1 MEYGLL
7 PTEAALSFLAILMLV
22 YYRKNQTETAK
33 SRVYKRYL
41 IACFLYA
48 AMLFIAM
55 MIKKYIGVGIV
66 TTVIWRT
73 TIAMMIIA
81 WSNYFL
87 YGYVT
92 VFGFKDTNLRK
103 ITAYSFETMMLAIL
117 KGVGVIIMLLP
128 FQWEFTDYAVLYD
141 STFHTKESSFVLLII
156 TLVVSV
162 AYILRM
168 KAYDDKISKEYK
180 FANGLSMIFSVLVWV
195 IHLFVFDISY
205 LPLTFTLVAYI
216 MYFLVENPDIILL
229 NEIQQIENEKQKT
242 EGTSK
247 GFLTNLNVET
257 TNKVNKMIQIC
268 NEVNTSQTYDFVNSK
283 TRIKEINELGTEV
296 LETLNGVFEASQIK
310 TVQTNVDDRRYDI
323 KELIKNITNLA
334 QEKLSG
340 KQVKL
345 IINVDKN
352 ISSKFYG
359 DYEKIYSSISN
370 VVTMAAMNTRLG
382 RVTIS
387 LSSTKANNSET
398 LLFKIIDTGE
408 GLKPEE
414 QEKVFDENADT
425 YQGMTV
431 AKKQIEL
438 MGGKIWFESRYKL
451 GTKFYI
457 QLDQKI
463 ADATILGDIADL
475 NQEVNIDISN
485 IDRSKYK
492 ILIVDDCVS
501 NTRLTKKLLTDRGFQ
516 VEVIDSGQECIKK
529 VKAEE
534 KIDGIF
540 MDIMMSEMT
549 GMETLEV
556 LKQLEG
562 YTLPPII
569 ALTANALAGMREKY
583 LSAGFDEYI
592 AKPVDIKELDKVLNK
607 YFNK

>member
-33 SRVYKRYL
+33 SRVYKRFL
-41 IACFLYA
+41 IASFTYSII
-48 AMLFIAM
+48 LFIAM

-382 RVTIS
+382 IVTIS

-463 ADATILGDIADL
+463 ADATILGDLADL

-485 IDRSKYK
+485 VDRSKYK

>member
-55 MIKKYIGVGIV
+55 LIKKYIGVGIV
-66 TTVIWRT
+66 TTLIWRT

-242 EGTSK
+242 EGTNK

-268 NEVNTSQTYDFVNSK
+268 NEVNGAQTYDFVNSK
-283 TRIKEINELGTEV
+283 NKIKEINDLGTEV

-387 LSSTKANNSET
+387 LSSTKANNAET

-425 YQGMTV
+425 YYGMTV

-457 QLDQKI
+457 QLNQKI

-485 IDRSKYK
+485 VDRSKYK

-516 VEVIDSGQECIKK
+516 VEVIDSGQECIKR

-607 YFNK
+607 YYNK

>member
-7 PTEAALSFLAILMLV
+7 PTETALSFLAILMLV

-48 AMLFIAM
+48 AILFIAM

-283 TRIKEINELGTEV
+283 TRIKEINELGAEV

-387 LSSTKANNSET
+387 LSSTKANNAET

-485 IDRSKYK
+485 VDRSKYK

>member
-55 MIKKYIGVGIV
+55 LIKKYIGVGIV

-242 EGTSK
+242 EGTNK

-268 NEVNTSQTYDFVNSK
+268 NEVNGAQTYDFVNSK
-283 TRIKEINELGTEV
+283 NKIKEINDLGAEV

-382 RVTIS
+382 RLTIS
-387 LSSTKANNSET
+387 LTSTKANNSET

-457 QLDQKI
+457 QLNQKI
-463 ADATILGDIADL
+463 ADATILGDLADL

-485 IDRSKYK
+485 VDRSKYK

-516 VEVIDSGQECIKK
+516 VEVIDSGQECIKR

>member
-7 PTEAALSFLAILMLV
+7 PTETALSFLAILMLV

-48 AMLFIAM
+48 AILFIAM

-310 TVQTNVDDRRYDI
+310 TVQTNVDDIR
-323 KELIKNITNLA
+323 
-334 QEKLSG
+334 
-340 KQVKL
+340 
-345 IINVDKN
+345 
-352 ISSKFYG
+352 
-359 DYEKIYSSISN
+359 
-370 VVTMAAMNTRLG
+370 
-382 RVTIS
+382 
-387 LSSTKANNSET
+387 
-398 LLFKIIDTGE
+398 
-408 GLKPEE
+408 
-414 QEKVFDENADT
+414 
-425 YQGMTV
+425 
-431 AKKQIEL
+431 
-438 MGGKIWFESRYKL
+438 
-451 GTKFYI
+451 
-457 QLDQKI
+457 
-463 ADATILGDIADL
+463 
-475 NQEVNIDISN
+475 
-485 IDRSKYK
+485 
-492 ILIVDDCVS
+492 
-501 NTRLTKKLLTDRGFQ
+501 
-516 VEVIDSGQECIKK
+516 
-529 VKAEE
+529 
-534 KIDGIF
+534 
-540 MDIMMSEMT
+540 
-549 GMETLEV
+549 
-556 LKQLEG
+556 
-562 YTLPPII
+562 
-569 ALTANALAGMREKY
+569 
-583 LSAGFDEYI
+583 
-592 AKPVDIKELDKVLNK
+592 
-607 YFNK
+607 

>member
-7 PTEAALSFLAILMLV
+7 PTETALSFLAILMLV

-48 AMLFIAM
+48 AILFIAM

-387 LSSTKANNSET
+387 LSSTKANNAET

-457 QLDQKI
+457 QLNQKI
-463 ADATILGDIADL
+463 ADATILGDLADL

>member
-48 AMLFIAM
+48 AILFIAM

-117 KGVGVIIMLLP
+117 KGVGVITMLLP

-485 IDRSKYK
+485 VDRSKYK

>member
-7 PTEAALSFLAILMLV
+7 PTEAALALLSILMLV
-22 YYRKNQTETAK
+22 YYRKTQTETAK

-41 IACFLYA
+41 IASLMYTGVLFLT
-48 AMLFIAM
+48 M

-66 TTVIWRT
+66 TTIIWRA

-92 VFGFKDTNLRK
+92 IYNIKETNLRK
-103 ITAYSFETMMLAIL
+103 ITASSFETMLLAIL

-128 FQWEFTDYAVLYD
+128 FQWEFTDYAVLSD

-180 FANGLSMIFSVLVWV
+180 LANALSMIFSLLVWV

-229 NEIQQIENEKQKT
+229 NEIQKIENEKQKT
-242 EGTSK
+242 EGTNK
-247 GFLTNLNVET
+247 GFLTNLNSET
-257 TNKVNKMIQIC
+257 ANSVNKMIELC
-268 NEVNTSQTYDFVNSK
+268 NEINSSETYDFASAKAKV
-283 TRIKEINELGTEV
+283 KEINNLGSEV
-296 LETLNGVFEASQIK
+296 LESLNGVFEASQIK
-310 TVQTNVDDRRYDI
+310 TVQTDVDDRRYDV
-323 KELIKNITNLA
+323 KELIKNITNLV

-345 IINVDKN
+345 VINVDKN

-370 VVTMAAMNTRLG
+370 VVTTAAMNTRLG

-387 LSSTKANNSET
+387 LSSTKSNNTET

-425 YQGMTV
+425 YHGMIV

-485 IDRSKYK
+485 VDRSKYK

-516 VEVIDSGQECIKK
+516 VEVIDSGQECIKR
-529 VKAEE
+529 VKSEE

-540 MDIMMSEMT
+540 MDIMMSEMN
-549 GMETLEV
+549 GIETLEV

-562 YTLPPII
+562 YTLPPIV

>member
-7 PTEAALSFLAILMLV
+7 PAEAALAFLAILMLV

-33 SRVYKRYL
+33 SRVYKRFL
-41 IACFLYA
+41 IASFTYTII
-48 AMLFIAM
+48 LFIAIL
-55 MIKKYIGVGIV
+55 IKKYIGGGII
-66 TTVIWRT
+66 TTVIWRAA
-73 TIAMMIIA
+73 IAMMIIA

-92 VFGFKDTNLRK
+92 VYNMKETSLRK
-103 ITAYSFETMMLAIL
+103 ITKSSAETMLLAIL
-117 KGVGVIIMLLP
+117 KGVGVTIMLLP
-128 FQWEFTDYAVLYD
+128 FQWDFIDYGVLQD
-141 STFHTKESSFVLLII
+141 STFHTKISSLLMLII
-156 TLVVSV
+156 TVIISI

-168 KAYDDKISKEYK
+168 KVYDDTISKEYK
-180 FANGLSMIFSVLVWV
+180 FANGFALLSSILVWV
-195 IHLFVFDISY
+195 IHLFVYDISY
-205 LPLTFTLVAYI
+205 VPIMFAFVAYI

-229 NEIQQIENEKQKT
+229 NEIQAIEKEKQNNN
-242 EGTSK
+242 EVNK
-247 GFLTNLNVET
+247 GFLANLNQDT
-257 TNKVNKMIQIC
+257 TLSVNKMIELC
-268 NEVNTSQTYDFVNSK
+268 NELETAESYDFQATKNK
-283 TRIKEINELGTEV
+283 IKEINDLGNQV
-296 LETLNGVFEASQIK
+296 LEELNGVFESSQIK
-310 TVQTNVDDRRYDI
+310 TIQTNVDDRRYNT
-323 KELIKNITNLA
+323 KELVQNITNIA
-334 QEKLSG
+334 QEKLTG
-340 KQVKL
+340 KKVKL
-345 IINVDKN
+345 IINVDSN

-359 DYEKIYSSISN
+359 DYEKIFNSLTNVIS
-370 VVTMAAMNTRLG
+370 TSAMNTKIG

-387 LSSTKANNSET
+387 LSSTKANNTET

-425 YQGMTV
+425 YYGMTV

-451 GTKFYI
+451 GTKYYI
-457 QLDQKI
+457 QLNQKI
-463 ADATILGDIADL
+463 ADTTPLGDLADL

-485 IDRSKYK
+485 VDRSKYK

-516 VEVIDSGQECIKK
+516 VEVIDSGQECIKR

>member
-7 PTEAALSFLAILMLV
+7 PTETALSFLAILMLV

-48 AMLFIAM
+48 AILFIAM

-283 TRIKEINELGTEV
+283 TRIKEINELGAEV

-387 LSSTKANNSET
+387 LSSTKANNAET

-457 QLDQKI
+457 QLNQKI
-463 ADATILGDIADL
+463 ADATILGDLADL

-485 IDRSKYK
+485 VDRSKYK

>member
-33 SRVYKRYL
+33 SRVYKRFL
-41 IACFLYA
+41 IASFTYSII
-48 AMLFIAM
+48 LFIAIL
-55 MIKKYIGVGIV
+55 IKKYIGAGIV
-66 TTVIWRT
+66 TTVIWRAA
-73 TIAMMIIA
+73 IAMMIIA

-92 VFGFKDTNLRK
+92 VYNMKETSLRK
-103 ITAYSFETMMLAIL
+103 ITKSSAETMLLAIL

-128 FQWEFTDYAVLYD
+128 FQWDFIDYGVLQD
-141 STFHTKESSFVLLII
+141 STFHTKTSSLIMLII
-156 TLVVSV
+156 TVIISV

-168 KAYDDKISKEYK
+168 KVYDDTISKEYK
-180 FANGLSMIFSVLVWV
+180 FANGFALLSSIFIWV
-195 IHLFVFDISY
+195 IHLFVYDISY
-205 LPLTFTLVAYI
+205 VPIMFTFVAYI

-229 NEIQQIENEKQKT
+229 NEIQTIEKEKQNNT
-242 EGTSK
+242 ELNK
-247 GFLTNLNVET
+247 GFLANLNQDT
-257 TNKVNKMIQIC
+257 TLSVNKMIEIC
-268 NEVNTSQTYDFVNSK
+268 NELETTESYDFQTTKNK
-283 TRIKEINELGTEV
+283 IKEINNLGNQV
-296 LETLNGVFEASQIK
+296 LEELNGVFESSQIK
-310 TVQTNVDDRRYDI
+310 TIQTNVDDRRYNT
-323 KELIKNITNLA
+323 KELVQNITNIA

-340 KQVKL
+340 KKVKL
-345 IINVDKN
+345 IINVDSK

-359 DYEKIYSSISN
+359 DYEKIFNSLTNVIS
-370 VVTMAAMNTRLG
+370 TAAMNTKIGRL
-382 RVTIS
+382 TIS
-387 LSSTKANNSET
+387 LSSTKNNNVET

-414 QEKVFDENADT
+414 QEKVFDENADA
-425 YQGMTV
+425 YHGMTV
-431 AKKQIEL
+431 AKKQIEI

-451 GTKFYI
+451 GTKFFI
-457 QLDQKI
+457 QINQKI
-463 ADATILGDIADL
+463 ADTTPLGDLADL
-475 NQEVNIDISN
+475 NQEVNIDLSN
-485 IDRSKYK
+485 VDRSKYK

-501 NTRLTKKLLTDRGFQ
+501 NTRLTKKLLKDRGFQ
-516 VEVIDSGQECIKK
+516 VDVIDSGQECIRRI
-529 VKAEE
+529 KAEE
-534 KIDGIF
+534 QIDGIF
-540 MDIMMSEMT
+540 MDIMMSEMN
-549 GMETLEV
+549 GIETLEV

>member
-7 PTEAALSFLAILMLV
+7 PTETALSFLAILMLV

-48 AMLFIAM
+48 AILFIAM

-387 LSSTKANNSET
+387 LSSTKANNAET

-457 QLDQKI
+457 QLNQKI
-463 ADATILGDIADL
+463 ADATILGDLADL

-485 IDRSKYK
+485 VDRSKYK

>member
-55 MIKKYIGVGIV
+55 LIKKYIGVGIV

-242 EGTSK
+242 EGTNK

-268 NEVNTSQTYDFVNSK
+268 NEVNGSQTYDFVNSK
-283 TRIKEINELGTEV
+283 NKIKEINDLGAEV

-387 LSSTKANNSET
+387 LSSTKANNAET

-457 QLDQKI
+457 QLNQKI
-463 ADATILGDIADL
+463 ADATILGDLADL

-485 IDRSKYK
+485 VDRSKYK

-516 VEVIDSGQECIKK
+516 VEVIDSGQECIKR

>member
-7 PTEAALSFLAILMLV
+7 PVEAALAFLAILMLV

-41 IACFLYA
+41 ISCFLYA

-55 MIKKYIGVGIV
+55 LIKKYIGVGIV
-66 TTVIWRT
+66 TTLIWRT

-92 VFGFKDTNLRK
+92 VFDFKDTNLRK

-117 KGVGVIIMLLP
+117 KGLGVIIMILP
-128 FQWEFTDYAVLYD
+128 FQWEFTDYAALYD
-141 STFHTKESSFVLLII
+141 STFHTKELSFVLLII

-242 EGTSK
+242 EGTNK

-382 RVTIS
+382 RLTIS
-387 LSSTKANNSET
+387 LSSTKANNAET
-398 LLFKIIDTGE
+398 LLFKVIDTGE

-463 ADATILGDIADL
+463 ADATILGELADL

-485 IDRSKYK
+485 VDRSKYK

-516 VEVIDSGQECIKK
+516 VEVIDSGQECIKR

>member
-55 MIKKYIGVGIV
+55 LIKKYIGVGIV
-66 TTVIWRT
+66 TTLIWRT

-242 EGTSK
+242 EGTNK

-268 NEVNTSQTYDFVNSK
+268 NEVNGSQTYDFVNSK
-283 TRIKEINELGTEV
+283 NKIKEINDLGTEV

-387 LSSTKANNSET
+387 LSSTKANNAET

-457 QLDQKI
+457 QLNQKI
-463 ADATILGDIADL
+463 ADATILGDLADL

-485 IDRSKYK
+485 VDRSKYK

-516 VEVIDSGQECIKK
+516 VEVIDSGQECIKR

>member
-7 PTEAALSFLAILMLV
+7 PTETALSFLAILMLV

-48 AMLFIAM
+48 AILFIAM

-242 EGTSK
+242 EGTNK

-268 NEVNTSQTYDFVNSK
+268 NEVNGAQTYDFVNSK
-283 TRIKEINELGTEV
+283 NKIKEINDLGAEV

-387 LSSTKANNSET
+387 LSSTKANNAET

-457 QLDQKI
+457 QLNQKI
-463 ADATILGDIADL
+463 ADATILGDLADL

-485 IDRSKYK
+485 VDRSKYK

>member
-55 MIKKYIGVGIV
+55 LIKKYIGVGIV

-180 FANGLSMIFSVLVWV
+180 FANGLSMIFSLLVWV

-242 EGTSK
+242 EGTNK

-268 NEVNTSQTYDFVNSK
+268 NEVNGSQTYDFVNSK
-283 TRIKEINELGTEV
+283 NKIKEINDLGTEV

-463 ADATILGDIADL
+463 ADATILGDLADL

-485 IDRSKYK
+485 VDRSKYK

-516 VEVIDSGQECIKK
+516 VEVIDSGQECIKR

-607 YFNK
+607 YYNK

>member
-1 MEYGLL
+1 
-7 PTEAALSFLAILMLV
+7 
-22 YYRKNQTETAK
+22 
-33 SRVYKRYL
+33 
-41 IACFLYA
+41 
-48 AMLFIAM
+48 
-55 MIKKYIGVGIV
+55 
-66 TTVIWRT
+66 
-73 TIAMMIIA
+73 
-81 WSNYFL
+81 
-87 YGYVT
+87 
-92 VFGFKDTNLRK
+92 
-103 ITAYSFETMMLAIL
+103 
-117 KGVGVIIMLLP
+117 MLLP

-180 FANGLSMIFSVLVWV
+180 FANGLTMIFSLLVWV

-242 EGTSK
+242 EGTNK

-268 NEVNTSQTYDFVNSK
+268 NEVNGSQTYDFVNSK
-283 TRIKEINELGTEV
+283 NKIKEINDLGTEV

-463 ADATILGDIADL
+463 ADATILGDLADL

-485 IDRSKYK
+485 VDRSKYK

>member
-7 PTEAALSFLAILMLV
+7 PTETALSFLAILMLV

-485 IDRSKYK
+485 VDRSKYK